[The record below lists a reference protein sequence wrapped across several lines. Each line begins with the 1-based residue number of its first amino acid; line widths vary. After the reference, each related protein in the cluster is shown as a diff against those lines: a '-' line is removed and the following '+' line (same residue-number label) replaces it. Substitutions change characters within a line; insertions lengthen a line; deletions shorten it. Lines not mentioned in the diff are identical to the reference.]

1 MAFFSSMNIVGS
13 GMTAQQARLDVIS
26 ENITN
31 MNTTRTESGGAYRR
45 KITVMQSETGKNGF
59 REALDRTDGKLRD
72 PLRETRFRA
81 ADGSLWEKR
90 IYADGSKNTFREA
103 LSRASRKGHTVS
115 NRDFEQIG
123 GVKIVEIAEDETELP
138 MVYDPTHPDA
148 NEEGYLE
155 LPNVTLVKEVTDA
168 MAASQAFSANVTAFN
183 ALKQV
188 VQRGLDIGV

>member
-45 KITVMQSETGKNGF
+45 KITIMESESGKNGF
-59 REALDRTDGKLRD
+59 RAAMS
-72 PLRETRFRA
+72 RA
-81 ADGSLWEKR
+81 A
-90 IYADGSKNTFREA
+90 
-103 LSRASRKGHTVS
+103 RKGHAIS
-115 NRDFEQIG
+115 NRGFEQAG
-123 GVKIVEIAEDETELP
+123 GVKIVEIAEDQTEMP
-138 MVYDPTHPDA
+138 FVYDPTHPDA
-148 NEEGYLE
+148 NEEGYVE
-155 LPNVTLVKEVTDA
+155 LPNITLVKEVTDA

>member
-45 KITVMQSETGKNGF
+45 KITVMQAETGKNGF
-59 REALDRTDGKLRD
+59 REAMS
-72 PLRETRFRA
+72 RA
-81 ADGSLWEKR
+81 A
-90 IYADGSKNTFREA
+90 
-103 LSRASRKGHTVS
+103 RKGHAVS
-115 NRDFEQIG
+115 NRGYEQAG
-123 GVKIVEIAEDETELP
+123 GVKIVEIAEDQSELP
-138 MVYDPTHPDA
+138 IVYDPTHPDA
-148 NEEGYLE
+148 NEEGYVE
-155 LPNVTLVKEVTDA
+155 MPNITLVKEVADA
-168 MAASQAFSANVTAFN
+168 MAASQAFNANVTAFN

>member
-31 MNTTRTESGGAYRR
+31 LNTTRTEGGGAYRR
-45 KITVMQSETGKNGF
+45 KITVMQAETGKNGF
-59 REALDRTDGKLRD
+59 REAMS
-72 PLRETRFRA
+72 RA
-81 ADGSLWEKR
+81 ARRGR
-90 IYADGSKNTFREA
+90 
-103 LSRASRKGHTVS
+103 TVS
-115 NRDFEQIG
+115 NRGYEQAG
-123 GVKIVEIAEDETELP
+123 GVKLVEIAEDQSELP

-148 NEEGYLE
+148 NEEGYVQ
-155 LPNVTLVKEVTDA
+155 LPNVTLVAEVTDA

-188 VQRGLDIGV
+188 MQRGLDIGV

>member
-45 KITVMQSETGKNGF
+45 KITIMQSESGKNGF
-59 REALDRTDGKLRD
+59 REAMS
-72 PLRETRFRA
+72 RA
-81 ADGSLWEKR
+81 A
-90 IYADGSKNTFREA
+90 
-103 LSRASRKGHTVS
+103 RKGHAIS
-115 NRDFEQIG
+115 NRGFEQAG
-123 GVKIVEIAEDETELP
+123 GVKIVEIAEDQSEMP
-138 MVYDPTHPDA
+138 FVYDATHPDA
-148 NEEGYLE
+148 NEEGYVE

-168 MAASQAFSANVTAFN
+168 MAASQAFNANVTAFN

>member
-45 KITVMQSETGKNGF
+45 KITIMQSESGKNGF
-59 REALDRTDGKLRD
+59 REAMS
-72 PLRETRFRA
+72 RA
-81 ADGSLWEKR
+81 A
-90 IYADGSKNTFREA
+90 
-103 LSRASRKGHTVS
+103 RKGHAIS
-115 NRDFEQIG
+115 NRGFEQAG
-123 GVKIVEIAEDETELP
+123 GVKIVEIAEDQSEMP
-138 MVYDPTHPDA
+138 FVYDPTHPDA
-148 NEEGYLE
+148 NEEGYVE

-168 MAASQAFSANVTAFN
+168 MAASQAFNANVTAFN

>member
-31 MNTTRTESGGAYRR
+31 MNTTRTEGGGAYCR
-45 KITVMQSETGKNGF
+45 KITVMQSEHNKDGF
-59 REALDRTDGKLRD
+59 REAMS
-72 PLRETRFRA
+72 RA
-81 ADGSLWEKR
+81 AR
-90 IYADGSKNTFREA
+90 R
-103 LSRASRKGHTVS
+103 GHTVS
-115 NRDFEQIG
+115 NRGYEQAG
-123 GVKIVEIAEDETELP
+123 GVKIVEIAEDQSELP
-138 MVYDPTHPDA
+138 LVYDPTHPDA

-188 VQRGLDIGV
+188 VQRGLDIGE

>member
-45 KITVMQSETGKNGF
+45 KITIMESESGKNGF
-59 REALDRTDGKLRD
+59 REAMS
-72 PLRETRFRA
+72 RA
-81 ADGSLWEKR
+81 A
-90 IYADGSKNTFREA
+90 
-103 LSRASRKGHTVS
+103 RKGHAIS
-115 NRDFEQIG
+115 NRGFEQAG
-123 GVKIVEIAEDETELP
+123 GVKIVEIAEDQTEMP
-138 MVYDPTHPDA
+138 FVYDPTHPDA
-148 NEEGYLE
+148 NEEGYVE
-155 LPNVTLVKEVTDA
+155 LPNITLVKEVTDA
-168 MAASQAFSANVTAFN
+168 MAASQAFNANVTAFN

>member
-31 MNTTRTESGGAYRR
+31 INTTRTEGGGAYRR
-45 KITVMQSETGKNGF
+45 KITIMQSESGKNGF
-59 REALDRTDGKLRD
+59 REAMS
-72 PLRETRFRA
+72 RA
-81 ADGSLWEKR
+81 A
-90 IYADGSKNTFREA
+90 
-103 LSRASRKGHTVS
+103 RKGHALS
-115 NRDFEQIG
+115 NRGFEQAG
-123 GVKIVEIAEDETELP
+123 GVKIVEIAEDQTEMP
-138 MVYDPTHPDA
+138 FIYDPTHPDA
-148 NEEGYLE
+148 NEEGYVE
-155 LPNVTLVKEVTDA
+155 MPNITLVKEVTDA